1 MTIICPSSF
10 FFFFFGTVGF
20 ERFSLDTMASQR
32 VTYVVSSENMER
44 LARSHGV
51 HLVEPTAAVDQH
63 QQQLLSLMD
72 SSIASASTAADPLVS
87 GYLSGFKPQDMV
99 DFFTPHKTATPS
111 TAVTPGA
118 GGIQQQAASI
128 FSPTVPEGARSE
140 IRLQQHIIEEQR
152 RVILA
157 LTRAEA
163 KNFSLGVF
171 LSCIVTT
178 MFLLVSCYFWL
189 PSST

>member
-1 MTIICPSSF
+1 MGGDVKRTQESISRWLIDHHSS
-10 FFFFFGTVGF
+10 FFFFGTVGF
-20 ERFSLDTMASQR
+20 ETFSLDTMASQR

-99 DFFTPHKTATPS
+99 DFFTPRKTATPS

-118 GGIQQQAASI
+118 GGIQQQAANI
-128 FSPTVPEGARSE
+128 FSRQPFLKEQGARSFCSS
-140 IRLQQHIIEEQR
+140 I
-152 RVILA
+152 
-157 LTRAEA
+157 
-163 KNFSLGVF
+163 SLR
-171 LSCIVTT
+171 
-178 MFLLVSCYFWL
+178 
-189 PSST
+189 SSGELF